1 MRHGVGWEVGP
12 AVSSEAASLA
22 ATSRQSD
29 GRESAPMIYF
39 LKLLLGALVWV
50 VANVVYVDMK
60 RKGIRGFT
68 RFAAFW
74 TGTPTTWISLFAI
87 KEGSQR
93 VIDPPPDD
101 EGEALLADIRR
112 DRALRP
118 GDLDGVPDH
127 EPGSVSGPGAVEGD
141 PDMDADGGLGS

>member
-1 MRHGVGWEVGP
+1 MRHGVGSEVGA

-22 ATSRQSD
+22 ATSRPSD
-29 GRESAPMIYF
+29 GRESAPMIYL

-50 VANVVYVDMK
+50 VANVVYMDLK

-87 KEGSQR
+87 KEGSQP

-101 EGEALLADIRR
+101 EGEALLAEIRR
-112 DRALRP
+112 DRALSA
-118 GDLDGVPDH
+118 GDH
-127 EPGSVSGPGAVEGD
+127 EDLSGP
-141 PDMDADGGLGS
+141 